1 MSKKKI
7 ITNFLICVNK
17 TTHKRTFERMFYY
30 KKSNNT
36 STNLFIEEE
45 GYGSFNII
53 SIIYLVSANFIDGC
67 NWTTEENPKAV
78 ASH

>member
-1 MSKKKI
+1 
-7 ITNFLICVNK
+7 
-17 TTHKRTFERMFYY
+17 MFYY

-53 SIIYLVSANFIDGC
+53 SIICLVSANFIDGC
-67 NWTTEENPKAV
+67 NWTTEENRKAV
-78 ASH
+78 ASHWQTLSHKIDWGHIATERNEDWH